1 MWKQIVGIF
10 HNLREEAEESSA
22 QAGEDAKSAEYC
34 AAEEIGARSG
44 ADAEQMLSEAESGV
58 ERNGT
63 ADASGRM
70 LERKAFEKFVNE
82 DLRAGGM
89 TGCLLIGDV
98 DRFREINDIYGQD
111 MGDAVL
117 WYVVKALLD
126 AFADCACI
134 AGQGSDIFTLWLSGV
149 SPEQEEQLR
158 RQAGAVNDRL
168 LHPVEGLPP
177 VTLSVGMAFS
187 GAGEDCRSLGRK
199 AVKALNRVKESGRCG
214 CEVFDSNKI

>member
-1 MWKQIVGIF
+1 MRKQIVRIF
-10 HNLREEAEESSA
+10 YNLRGKAEEFSA
-22 QAGEDAKSAEYC
+22 QAGKSAEQAEGL
-34 AAEEIGARSG
+34 AAGEIDARSG

-63 ADASGRM
+63 ADASGRL
-70 LERKAFEKFVNE
+70 LERKAFEKFVDE

-89 TGCLLIGDV
+89 TGCLLVGDV
-98 DRFREINDIYGQD
+98 DRFRKINDIYGQD
-111 MGDAVL
+111 TGDAVL
-117 WYVVKALLD
+117 RHVVKALLD

-149 SPEQEEQLR
+149 SPEQEELLR

-199 AVKALNRVKESGRCG
+199 AVKALNLVKESGRCG